1 MIAYVIRAD
10 DRLAFKRCRRA
21 WDFGARPRRNL
32 APIQPIRLFD
42 FDRALHDALAVYYFP
57 GMWEWNRDIVRPIA
71 LEAFLK
77 SMRKDRAA
85 YLETRGLTEGSAE
98 EEESWESHL
107 ELGKTLLTSYFQ
119 WAPSADR
126 FMPVR
131 VETDFEVNIPD
142 PRRPGLDLSSSEG
155 LPIRYQGRVEMLVV
169 DGDDNYWIVDHRIVR
184 GGWEELDQLLLDDM
198 GVSFCWAWELFYM
211 GMSIAGTIYNEI
223 RCQGGPSPGEAISLP
238 SGLETQEATP
248 AERSGGRP
256 VPQHRRM
263 YVQPLRAP
271 RPLSQQGNELFRRTQ
286 IPRSRAE
293 IEGLAIQMSLEALDM
308 ADPTLSVYHTPS
320 RQNCSSCAYRTPC
333 IAMNEGADLAPI
345 LEASYRKRP
354 EIEIEEGRLGG
365 TTWSMNRGAAPVK
378 FGERPRTRP

>member
-32 APIQPIRLFD
+32 EPIQPIRFFD
-42 FDRALHDALAVYYFP
+42 FDRAIHDGLAVYYFP
-57 GMWEWNRDIVRPIA
+57 GMWEWNRDIVRPLA

-77 SMRKDRAA
+77 SMRKDRTR
-85 YLETRGLTEGSAE
+85 YLETRGLSRGPAE
-98 EEESWESHL
+98 EEREWESHL
-107 ELGKTLLTSYFQ
+107 ELGKTILASYFT
-119 WAPSADR
+119 WAPGVDR

-142 PRRPGLDLSSSEG
+142 PRRPGLDLCSSEG

-184 GGWEELDQLLLDDM
+184 EGWEELDQLLLDDV

-223 RCQGGPSPGEAISLP
+223 RCREGSSLGEAP
-238 SGLETQEATP
+238 PAPPGLETAEAAP
-248 AERSGGRP
+248 GGRP
-256 VPQHRRM
+256 VPHHRRM
-263 YVQPLRAP
+263 YVQPLREP
-271 RPLSQQGNELFRRTQ
+271 RPLSQQGNERFRRTQ
-286 IPRSRAE
+286 ISRSRAE
-293 IEGLAIQMSLEALDM
+293 IEGLGTQMSLEALDI
-308 ADPTLSVYHTPS
+308 ADPDLSIYHTPS
-320 RQNCSSCAYRTPC
+320 RQNCSRCPYRTPC

-345 LEASYRKRP
+345 LETSYRKRP
-354 EIEIEEGRLGG
+354 EVEIEEGRLGG
-365 TTWSMNRGAAPVK
+365 VTWSMNRGAAPVR
-378 FGERPRTRP
+378 FGGRRGSPRS